1 MHHAAYLFVGVSKYR
16 FNCDEQGWSA
26 NKQLHLEQTKSLS
39 VAYESKTTASKI
51 LLSIFKSPID

>member
-26 NKQLHLEQTKSLS
+26 NKQFILKLHLEQTKSLS

-51 LLSIFKSPID
+51 KSPID